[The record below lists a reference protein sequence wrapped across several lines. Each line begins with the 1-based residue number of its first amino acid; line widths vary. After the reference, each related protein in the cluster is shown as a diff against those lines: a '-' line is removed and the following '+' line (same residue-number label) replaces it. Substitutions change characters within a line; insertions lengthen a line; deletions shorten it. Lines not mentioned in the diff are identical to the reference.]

1 MRVATLGAV
10 LAGLIVASTPL
21 LAQTP
26 SGVQAS
32 PYGSFFGTPARKVAP
47 PPIRFA
53 ATPSVASST
62 ERTKSTVVC
71 GLTLIPADPKIDAGI
86 RRSTPQSNI
95 AFSTRRIEP
104 TICR

>member
-1 MRVATLGAV
+1 MRVATV

-26 SGVQAS
+26 AGVQPS
-32 PYGSFFGTPARKVAP
+32 PYGSFFGTPTRKVAP

-53 ATPSVASST
+53 ATPSVTPST
-62 ERTKSTVVC
+62 DRARSTAVC

-86 RRSTPQSNI
+86 RRSTPQLDT